1 MSELPGAGEL
11 VVLPAGREAA
21 KFKVHKQVRTFN
33 SRLLR
38 LHTGQQNSKN
48 RRQKNVRAG
57 QRKEVKTS
65 QKNKNQHPRRE
76 AGTNYIA
83 AYSTEVGHAEQSD
96 ASEHLSTALVTLLAL
111 TGQKTV

>member
-38 LHTGQQNSKN
+38 LQTGQQNSKN

-65 QKNKNQHPRRE
+65 QKTKTNTR
-76 AGTNYIA
+76 AGKQVQTI
-83 AYSTEVGHAEQSD
+83 
-96 ASEHLSTALVTLLAL
+96 
-111 TGQKTV
+111 